1 MFQTE
6 SGFFPTR
13 VQPPECTLRTLL
25 KQRILP
31 WIPGPPL
38 IHQAAVEADLNFY
51 DLSKVYDRDEYI
63 YIDWVHVSPNG
74 NEYMADAL
82 ATIVSRESLR

>member
-1 MFQTE
+1 MVY
-6 SGFFPTR
+6 PLTR
-13 VQPPECTLRTLL
+13 
-25 KQRILP
+25 
-31 WIPGPPL
+31 
-38 IHQAAVEADLNFY
+38 QAAAEADLNFY
-51 DLSKVYDRDEYI
+51 DLSKVCDRDEYI